1 MPKKKK
7 NKALKIYNGFNE
19 SFVKIG
25 RAKDFLFDFIYY
37 CNNYGYD
44 LNTSSVHRSKQK
56 SGVCQYSCHFSFF
69 IWKTMR
75 LPPHH
80 PHFLCLPFFLGS
92 GNPFRS
98 MSSL

>member
-25 RAKDFLFDFIYY
+25 IAKDFLFDFIYY

-44 LNTSSVHRSKQK
+44 LNTS
-56 SGVCQYSCHFSFF
+56 C
-69 IWKTMR
+69 
-75 LPPHH
+75 
-80 PHFLCLPFFLGS
+80 
-92 GNPFRS
+92 
-98 MSSL
+98 